1 MSPFDVVVSQLQ
13 SSVLTTPTM
22 LLDYLGE
29 FDNGNELAG
38 RASTRSARAMRSG
51 PLREIS
57 NKMDDKTSRMVSKKM
72 KPVVQRI
79 QEVVQECCSAIP
91 EDVRNR
97 LICETQIVGDIESD
111 LVAIARS
118 TLLGVESPYLNWTW
132 LHYRVGRLP
141 LFGFPVEGSFASF
154 LEISPERAVEILD
167 EGERNA
173 RAALLVEGQRKER
186 LTKELA
192 SVSGMLPADLLR
204 ECVLESHPV
213 SWIALSPAELSNR
226 PVPAAWRELLEAQS
240 AKKPI
245 PWEKVWGPVKEL
257 LPAVLQMLSEKCLG
271 VAVLAVEERDR
282 TTSSLPKFTGPLLA
296 YVFEYNVAFGPYGRA
311 YAVYVGG
318 SPHPLKQPD
327 STMIP
332 HFPESVKTFYHSV
345 HDGWCDLSLTNGPQ
359 PIAQLQLLVDR
370 MSDTE
375 EFESQSDK
383 PFSMRDM
390 IDMVETGNGDAICL
404 DLKRSTKDKAVGTY
418 FYHEVPDES
427 RLGLDFWETVN
438 TRIRE
443 VVIEGFLP
451 TAK

>member
-1 MSPFDVVVSQLQ
+1 MSHFDLLLSELKNGTL
-13 SSVLTTPTM
+13 LTSEM
-22 LLDYLGE
+22 LTSFLSNLNNKDECVIDRG
-29 FDNGNELAG
+29 DG
-38 RASTRSARAMRSG
+38 TARARLAQVSNDADRKLDEKTKRS
-51 PLREIS
+51 
-57 NKMDDKTSRMVSKKM
+57 
-72 KPVVQRI
+72 VVKQF
-79 QEVVQECCSAIP
+79 EAVYVWAEEKVQELHNALP
-91 EDVRNR
+91 EEDRNR
-97 LICETQIVGDIESD
+97 LLRETQVLGDIPGD
-111 LVAIARS
+111 LVGILYAVFFK
-118 TLLGVESPYLNWTW
+118 LESPYLNWIW
-132 LHYRVGRLP
+132 LHYRAGRLP
-141 LFGFPVEGSFASF
+141 WFGFPVEGSFDSF
-154 LEISPERAVEILD
+154 WDITRERAVEILD

-204 ECVLESHPV
+204 ECVLESDPV

-271 VAVLAVEERDR
+271 VAVLALEERDR
-282 TTSSLPKFTGPLLA
+282 TTSCLPEFTGPLLA
-296 YVFEYNVAFGPYGRA
+296 YVFEFNVAFGPYGRA

-318 SPHPLKQPD
+318 SPLPLKPHD
-327 STMIP
+327 GAILK

-345 HDGWCDLSLTNGPQ
+345 HDGWCDSSLRDGLQ
-359 PIAQLQLLVDR
+359 PAGHLQLLVDR
-370 MSDTE
+370 ISDTD
-375 EFESQSDK
+375 EFENDNDK
-383 PFSMRDM
+383 PFSMHDM
-390 IDMVETGNGDAICL
+390 VNMVETGNGDAICL
-404 DLKRSTKDKAVGTY
+404 DLKRSTKDKAVATY

-438 TRIRE
+438 TRIRK
-443 VVIEGFLP
+443 VVIEGFIP